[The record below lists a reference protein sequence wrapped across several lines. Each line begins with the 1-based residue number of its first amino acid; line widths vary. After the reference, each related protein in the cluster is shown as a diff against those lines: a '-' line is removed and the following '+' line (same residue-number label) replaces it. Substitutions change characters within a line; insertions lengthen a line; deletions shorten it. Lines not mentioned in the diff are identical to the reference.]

1 MSILP
6 RRFERIKNVL
16 NCRMKNLT
24 VLVEAVNKPHNL
36 SAILRT
42 CDAAGVF
49 EANFISE
56 KDKVK
61 TFNSTA
67 QGSQKWVKLNNHET
81 TISAVSELKKKGFK
95 LYGTTLNE
103 RSTDYRNFDYSENT
117 CFVLGAEKWGLSDQ
131 LISKVDESIFIPMSG
146 MVQSLNVS
154 VAASILLFEA
164 IRQRESK
171 SLLPLNGEGLS
182 AEEYAKTLF
191 EWSYPELASIY
202 RKSGNKYPKINQYG
216 EINEVVNN

>member
-171 SLLPLNGEGLS
+171 SLLPIKGEGLS
-182 AEEYAKTLF
+182 AEEYEKTLF

>member
-182 AEEYAKTLF
+182 AEEYEKTLF

-216 EINEVVNN
+216 EINKVVNN

>member
-6 RRFERIKNVL
+6 RRFERIRNVL

-49 EANFISE
+49 EANFICQ
-56 KDKVK
+56 KDEVK
-61 TFNSTA
+61 TYNSTA
-67 QGSQKWVKLNNHET
+67 QGSQKWVNLNNHDSI
-81 TISAVSELKKKGFK
+81 ISAVSDLKKKGFK

-103 RSTDYRNFDYSENT
+103 SSNDYKNFDYSKNT
-117 CFVLGAEKWGLSDQ
+117 CFVLGAEKWGLSDE
-131 LISKVDESIFIPMSG
+131 LISKVDESIFIPMTG

-164 IRQRESK
+164 IRQRQIK
-171 SLLPLNGEGLS
+171 NLLPFNGEGLGPK
-182 AEEYAKTLF
+182 EYQKTLF
-191 EWSYPELASIY
+191 EWSYPELASIF
-202 RKSGNKYPKINQYG
+202 RKSGTKYPTLNQYG
-216 EINEVVNN
+216 EIDEVFNN

>member
-164 IRQRESK
+164 SRQRKSK
-171 SLLPLNGEGLS
+171 SLLPLKGEGLN
-182 AEEYAKTLF
+182 AEEYEKTLF

>member
-117 CFVLGAEKWGLSDQ
+117 WFVLGAEKWGLSDQ

-171 SLLPLNGEGLS
+171 SLLPLKGEGLS
-182 AEEYAKTLF
+182 AEEYEKTLF

>member
-164 IRQRESK
+164 IRQRKSK
-171 SLLPLNGEGLS
+171 SLLPFKGEGLS
-182 AEEYAKTLF
+182 AEEYEKTLF